1 MKKNYKL
8 TNSKIFWGGGVANFQ
23 FQINPLQSLHLLFFW
38 GAK

>member
-1 MKKNYKL
+1 MKKII
-8 TNSKIFWGGGVANFQ
+8 SKQILKFSGGGGIANFQ